1 MMLKIKYSYI
11 STQVLRSQNVV
22 RFDAEIKQSHL
33 LGEQFGQQVFAK
45 LNQHHKHNILNPTML
60 DQIYRFLESYD
71 LDETINIIWLDCQS
85 KGTDLKYLQHL
96 SQKEKIEYIRQ
107 IQNMAV
113 FFGKYNKILMPLI
126 TGEAS
131 GSMAALACST
141 PFQFFDQ
148 KGGIRFNDV
157 NRGFVPHAG
166 ATYHLSRLPD
176 QLGLFYA
183 LTGRWLKN
191 EEALNTELIYG
202 NLRDKNKAIDFI
214 NQTIQQYTKHTT
226 LKTYPKQVKNQL
238 ITFRQGQKLFLKKLS
253 KETRVRM
260 INEDAQLVAQE
271 MLYKLKR
278 FQEENL
284 IKQNE
289 RRKQTIANPYFQFKA
304 LNIENLEE
312 MGIISRENLVKLD
325 KALIARCFSGDS
337 VQEIMERLESEQ
349 NEFALEILKEL
360 EAQPRLSLELTFKLM
375 RQAQKQQWRDCLLT
389 EFNVASNL
397 ANSGLME
404 KQEKVQNID
413 SFFNQVSPSID
424 YLPNAL
430 EPVKDFYVEYP
441 ENIRLFL
448 NEQNLRKGLID
459 RANQEIDVASFM
471 KNNEH
476 MLDGSIRVS
485 DLRKM
490 RAEIADLKRDLKI
503 KMDNLKSIVGY
514 EENLKK
520 YLEERQTYLN
530 NIKDFGTLLD
540 DSMKI
545 FFEKANQARFNGY
558 ANVARIASVKPKRE
572 LFSLVRNSIL
582 NHKLTEEFDEIETIK
597 KQQTWNRSMQRLLI
611 FPKDDRKSFYEN
623 ELPEKVSQ
631 IIDRENN
638 EQVIRAKVIRSKLY
652 ETRYGDLYQEF
663 SQQIDKF
670 YKNVI
675 QNVTQQNQFSN
686 IQEYLEGK
694 EVKEILDQLK
704 QNKNEININL
714 QKEPVKQANKEEL
727 LNQLKQEIEQ
737 LKQKE
742 EIPTNLEGLI
752 SHDEN
757 LKRIMA
763 DFFRCP
769 EEFRTLQ
776 NIFEQ
781 ILIQIYRM
789 RAKKF
794 KHLNELAVI
803 DDEIN
808 EALTFDSFKV
818 IESNLMF
825 SFSYIIL
832 CKLEEIYC
840 LFKQGGTYDVQSL
853 KFQQEYGFQL
863 QNFKQF
869 ERLLDYLNDKLRAAA
884 TLYNT
889 YRQQTLVESDK
900 LLDYILTLQSTRWP
914 SFKSKAIY
922 TNRLS
927 LLIKKNYENQLAGLD
942 EKPISQ
948 TTPDDVYGAL
958 ESKSNKMST
967 YYRENIPKFRRGQVM
982 RRVYFRDDLLL
993 ATKKEIE
1000 IYGKIQRLKAQKQKK
1015 LIIGLNHQ
1023 LKQLDLIAERQVDIT
1038 PKELQQQKE
1047 DLEKVLKK
1055 KWISYQPIEQWFQ
1068 ELVQETL
1075 NDIYNPDLLLSESE
1089 FKEYLQMSFNAQKK
1103 LLESLRAELILGVQN
1118 ERDDVIQELKFNPEL
1133 PEIQNLAQQLTVA
1146 ESFHVQGL
1154 VEEVEPIETLFV
1166 GKKGTIMKFGGKL
1179 PTPLNETQYRELRT
1193 KMIGRVEYL
1202 VGDWAQQPKLIDEK
1216 DIELLYDKI
1225 QQIQEKNR
1233 NKK

>member
-11 STQVLRSQNVV
+11 STQVLRSQNVI

-45 LNQHHKHNILNPTML
+45 LNHYHKHNILTPTML
-60 DQIYRFLESYD
+60 NQIHRFLESYD
-71 LDETINIIWLDCQS
+71 LEETVSIIWLDCQS

-96 SQKEKIEYIRQ
+96 SQQEKIEYMRQ
-107 IQNMAV
+107 IQNLAV
-113 FFGKYNKILMPLI
+113 YFGKYNKILMPVI

-166 ATYHLSRLPD
+166 ASFHLSRLPD
-176 QLGLFYA
+176 QLGLYYA

-191 EEALNTELIYG
+191 EEALNLELIYG
-202 NLRDKNKAIDFI
+202 NLKDKNKAIDYI
-214 NQTIQQYTKHTT
+214 NQTIQQYKTPNT
-226 LKTYPKQVKNQL
+226 LQMYPKEVKREIQS
-238 ITFRQGQKLFLKKLS
+238 FRKGQQIFLRKLS
-253 KETRVRM
+253 EEMMIRM
-260 INEDAQLVAQE
+260 KNEDAQLVAQE
-271 MLYKLKR
+271 LLYKLKR
-278 FQEENL
+278 FQEENVL
-284 IKQNE
+284 NQQNDKP
-289 RRKQTIANPYFQFKA
+289 KQTIANPYLHFKTM
-304 LNIENLEE
+304 NIDSLEE

-325 KALIARCFSGDS
+325 KALIARCFSGES
-337 VQEIMERLESEQ
+337 VQEIMDKLKSEQ
-349 NEFALEILKEL
+349 SQFAQEILKEL
-360 EAQPRLSLELTFKLM
+360 EAQPRLSLELTFKLL
-375 RQAQKQQWRDCLLT
+375 REAEKWQWRDCLVA
-389 EFNVASNL
+389 EYNVASNL

-404 KQEKVQNID
+404 KQQRVDNID
-413 SFFNQVSPSID
+413 SFFSHVSPSID

-430 EPVKDFYVEYP
+430 EPVRDFYAEYP
-441 ENIRLFL
+441 ENIRVFL

-459 RANQEIDVASFM
+459 RANQEIDVAAFM
-471 KNNEH
+471 KNNQH
-476 MLDGSIRVS
+476 AMDGSIRVS

-490 RAEIADLKRDLKI
+490 RVEIAQLKKEVKM
-503 KMDNLKSIVGY
+503 KMDKLKSIVGY

-520 YLEERQTYLN
+520 YIEERQQYLN
-530 NIKDFGTLLD
+530 GIKDFGSLLEE
-540 DSMKI
+540 SMNS
-545 FFEKANQARFNGY
+545 FFEKANQARFNSYG
-558 ANVARIASVKPKRE
+558 NVARIASVKPKRE

-582 NHKLTEEFDEIETIK
+582 NNKLTEDYDEIEILK
-597 KQQTWNRSMQRLLI
+597 KQQAWNKSMQRLLI

-623 ELPEKVSQ
+623 ELPEKIVDKELTDQ
-631 IIDRENN
+631 IFRARD
-638 EQVIRAKVIRSKLY
+638 IRNKFY

-670 YKNVI
+670 YKNVV
-675 QNVTQQNQFSN
+675 QNVTQSNQFNN

-704 QNKNEININL
+704 ENKEEIIINL
-714 QKEPVKQANKEEL
+714 QKVPIEQVNKEEL
-727 LNQLKQEIEQ
+727 INQMKQEIEQ

-742 EIPTNLEGLI
+742 EIPSTIEEFIKSDQNL
-752 SHDEN
+752 S
-757 LKRIMA
+757 KIME

-769 EEFRTLQ
+769 DEFKQLQ
-776 NIFEQ
+776 IMFEQ
-781 ILIQIYRM
+781 LLIQTYRM
-789 RAKKF
+789 RMKKI
-794 KHLNELAVI
+794 KHLNELPII
-803 DDEIN
+803 DEQIN
-808 EALTFDSFKV
+808 ESLTLDSFKV

-825 SFSYIIL
+825 TFSYILL

-840 LFKQGGTYDVQSL
+840 LFKQGGNYEVQVL
-853 KFQQEYGFQL
+853 KFQQEYGFQI

-869 ERLLDYLNDKLRAAA
+869 EKLLDYLNDKLRAAA

-889 YRQQTLVESDK
+889 YRQKTLVESDK
-900 LLDYILTLQSTRWP
+900 LLDYILTIKSTKWP

-922 TNRLS
+922 TNLLS
-927 LLIKKNYENQLAGLD
+927 LKIKTNYENQIAGLE

-948 TTPDDVYGAL
+948 TTPDDVYSAI
-958 ESKSNKMST
+958 ESKSHKMSIF
-967 YYRENIPKFRRGQVM
+967 YRQNLPKYRRGQIM
-982 RRVYFRDDLLL
+982 RRVNFRDDLHL

-1000 IYGKIQRLKAQKQKK
+1000 IYGKIQGLKAQKKK
-1015 LIIGLNHQ
+1015 RLIIGINYQ
-1023 LKQLDLIAERQVDIT
+1023 LKQLDLIAERQVEIT

-1055 KWISYQPIEQWFQ
+1055 KWFNYQPIDLWFK

-1075 NDIYNPDLLLSESE
+1075 EEIYHPDLILSENE

-1103 LLESLRAELILGVQN
+1103 LLETLRAELILGIQN
-1118 ERDDVIQELKFNPEL
+1118 ERDELIQEQKFNPEL

-1146 ESFHVQGL
+1146 ESLHVEGL
-1154 VEEVEPIETLFV
+1154 IEEIEPTETLFV
-1166 GKKGTIMKFGGKL
+1166 GKKGTTLKIGGEL
-1179 PTPLNETQYRELRT
+1179 PIQLNETQYRELRT

-1202 VGDWAQQPKLIDEK
+1202 VGEWAQEPKLIDQV